1 MLQQLIVDIVL
12 PWLISEVSEWQR
24 FLFNAMILPF
34 FSHFSRNLRSCQ
46 APAASHIDQ
55 RDISAF
61 RRPCFTAPWFCEHR
75 RAAISNDANQ
85 PSTRHFNNG
94 SNCISDMKI
103 RALCPISGSNN
114 SRKRHEMRLISKLGT
129 VHPLGINERFSYI

>member
-12 PWLISEVSEWQR
+12 PWLILEVSEWQR
-24 FLFNAMILPF
+24 FLFNAMILP

-61 RRPCFTAPWFCEHR
+61 RRPCFTAPC
-75 RAAISNDANQ
+75 STLTNDAASSAAYTRKIAQVVTSLQTSCNKSVHKL
-85 PSTRHFNNG
+85 STSCVRTAC
-94 SNCISDMKI
+94 S
-103 RALCPISGSNN
+103 
-114 SRKRHEMRLISKLGT
+114 
-129 VHPLGINERFSYI
+129 

>member
-1 MLQQLIVDIVL
+1 M
-12 PWLISEVSEWQR
+12 
-24 FLFNAMILPF
+24 F
-34 FSHFSRNLRSCQ
+34 NLRT
-46 APAASHIDQ
+46 
-55 RDISAF
+55 RL
-61 RRPCFTAPWFCEHR
+61 CEHR
-75 RAAISNDANQ
+75 RATISNDANQ

-94 SNCISDMKI
+94 SHCISDMKI